1 MSRMMVFFLQFYR
14 PCKLLHIITHDGT
27 SAWNF
32 GLFIRNIKTD
42 LQQRQIRTYASKKRE
57 REGLN
62 YSHFKP

>member
-42 LQQRQIRTYASKKRE
+42 LQQRQIRTYASKKE
-57 REGLN
+57 RE
-62 YSHFKP
+62 KV